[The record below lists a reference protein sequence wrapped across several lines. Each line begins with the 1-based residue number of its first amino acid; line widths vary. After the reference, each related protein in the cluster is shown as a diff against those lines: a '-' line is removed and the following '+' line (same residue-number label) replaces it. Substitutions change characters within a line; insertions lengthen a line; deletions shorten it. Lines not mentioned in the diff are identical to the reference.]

1 MTDALAAASDPKAK
15 DEALKTISDQLTT
28 NAIGSNK
35 YLSARVATILLVVNN
50 GSPGWLFLSFFIEK
64 FGIGIGIYSKTLFL
78 HRVTFYKIHAIMS
91 VTRFGISIE
100 QPLLEALDE
109 YVKENFFTNRSQA
122 IRQLISKNIVEKKW
136 QCNNQVAGAITLL
149 YDPKKREILN
159 LIASELEKF
168 HSEVLSSQRFMLEPD
183 KWLEVVTVK
192 GSASRLTELSDILI
206 SIKGLHHGKL
216 SMSRA
221 D

>member
-1 MTDALAAASDPKAK
+1 
-15 DEALKTISDQLTT
+15 
-28 NAIGSNK
+28 
-35 YLSARVATILLVVNN
+35 
-50 GSPGWLFLSFFIEK
+50 
-64 FGIGIGIYSKTLFL
+64 
-78 HRVTFYKIHAIMS
+78 MS

-149 YDPKKREILN
+149 YDPRKREIIN
-159 LIASELEKF
+159 QIASELEKF
-168 HSEVLSSQRFMLEPD
+168 HSEVLSSQRFMLDPD

-192 GSASRLTELSDILI
+192 GLASRLTELADTLI
-206 SIKGLHHGKL
+206 SIKGLYHGKL

>member
-1 MTDALAAASDPKAK
+1 
-15 DEALKTISDQLTT
+15 
-28 NAIGSNK
+28 
-35 YLSARVATILLVVNN
+35 
-50 GSPGWLFLSFFIEK
+50 
-64 FGIGIGIYSKTLFL
+64 
-78 HRVTFYKIHAIMS
+78 MS

-109 YVKENFFTNRSQA
+109 YVKENHFTNRSQA

-159 LIASELEKF
+159 LIATELEKF

-192 GSASRLTELSDILI
+192 GTASRLTELSDTLI
-206 SIKGLHHGKL
+206 SIKGLYHGKL